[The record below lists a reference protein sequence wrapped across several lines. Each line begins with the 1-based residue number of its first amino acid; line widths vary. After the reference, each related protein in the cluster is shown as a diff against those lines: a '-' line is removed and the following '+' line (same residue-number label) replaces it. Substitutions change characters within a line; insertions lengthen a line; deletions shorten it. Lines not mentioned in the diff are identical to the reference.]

1 MASNKTIYHAY
12 TTTYNGLSNKL
23 INDVTAKAGEICCA
37 AKAQWDTGASGT
49 CISEELVAHLGL
61 VPTGKL
67 KIKTPSGAMDAN
79 TYIIDILFPNN
90 VTISDVMVCGAKI
103 GDQGIQMLI
112 GMDVIT
118 LGDLAVSNYNGK
130 TVFSFRIPSKK
141 TTDYVKEINLE
152 NKIGPKHGQ
161 GKRKKK

>member
-1 MASNKTIYHAY
+1 MSSNIIYHAY

-23 INDVTAKAGEICCA
+23 INDIKAKAGEKCCQ

-49 CISEELVAHLGL
+49 CISEELVSKLEL
-61 VPTGKL
+61 IPTGKQ
-67 KIKTPSGAMDAN
+67 IIQTPSGSLDVN
-79 TYIIDILFPNN
+79 TYIIDIMLPNN
-90 VTISDVMVCGAKI
+90 LTITDVMVCGTKI
-103 GDQGIQMLI
+103 GNQGIQMLI
-112 GMDVIT
+112 GMDVIS
-118 LGDLAVSNYNGK
+118 LGDLSVSNYNGK

-152 NKIGPKHGQ
+152 NRIGQKHGK